1 MARTTH
7 FFSWQTRDL
16 ERQGNTLENSL
27 RIVADTEEV
36 GVGIMR
42 NLGQQHDQ
50 LLGAQK
56 KVTETKAATTEA
68 GKILRGMS
76 RYVSRQI
83 KSCRQIMS
91 LTSHCVMSSQIM
103 LCHVK
108 TNHVASCYVMSSHV
122 THCSRHGDIH
132 D

>member
-1 MARTTH
+1 MARTTLH
-7 FFSWQTRDL
+7 ITNIVDLFLLLSSSHGGAYHTSPSPSPSPFWQTRDL

-56 KVTETKAATTEA
+56 KVKETKAATTEA

-76 RYVSRQI
+76 RYV
-83 KSCRQIMS
+83 
-91 LTSHCVMSSQIM
+91 
-103 LCHVK
+103 
-108 TNHVASCYVMSSHV
+108 
-122 THCSRHGDIH
+122 
-132 D
+132 

>member
-56 KVTETKAATTEA
+56 KVTETKAETTEA

-83 KSCRQIMS
+83 MS
-91 LTSHCVMSSQIM
+91 LTSHCYVNSIQTISR
-103 LCHVK
+103 
-108 TNHVASCYVMSSHV
+108 HVASCYVMSSHV